1 MLAARMRTGDLGG
14 WLRLR
19 NLRFACKLM
28 MGSKTRITSGQI
40 RAARGLLNWSARQLS
55 QQSGVSQ
62 STIHRAE
69 TAEAIPRMHEHGL
82 AAIKTTLEQFGIE
95 FLDDSGVRLR
105 FLNERGVYASHTTI
119 HKYGSIS

>member
-1 MLAARMRTGDLGG
+1 MIILAARMGTVDLGG
-14 WLRLR
+14 WLELR
-19 NLRFACKLM
+19 NLRFPRKLM
-28 MGSKTRITSGQI
+28 MGGKTRITSAQI

-69 TAEAIPRMHEHGL
+69 TAEAIPRMHKHGL
-82 AAIKTTLEQFGIE
+82 AAIKSTLEQYGIE

-105 FLNERGVYASHTTI
+105 FLNGRGIHASHTI
-119 HKYGSIS
+119 V